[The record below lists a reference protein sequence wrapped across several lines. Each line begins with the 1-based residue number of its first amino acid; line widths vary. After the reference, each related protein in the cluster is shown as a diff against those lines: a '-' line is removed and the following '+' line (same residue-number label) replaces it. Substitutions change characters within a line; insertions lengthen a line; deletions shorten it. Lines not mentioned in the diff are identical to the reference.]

1 MGSDLRVWLGHIG
14 LVACGRLS
22 GTYRLPLTPSLKG
35 DVTMARL
42 NARQKRASKRRI
54 ALHELALA
62 RNPSTIA
69 QMGQLRA
76 STNVKTVLTSYRK
89 PQDRWEG
96 VGSKIR
102 KGSKLWSGK
111 APNIEFV
118 SNDELSVGVSDPT
131 SPKAPKDD
139 VAKPKKGG

>member
-1 MGSDLRVWLGHIG
+1 
-14 LVACGRLS
+14 
-22 GTYRLPLTPSLKG
+22 
-35 DVTMARL
+35 MARL

-54 ALHELALA
+54 TLHELALA
-62 RNPSTIA
+62 RNPSTVA
-69 QMGQLRA
+69 FEGQLRA
-76 STNVKTVLTSYRK
+76 STAVKVVLTSYRK

-118 SNDELSVGVSDPT
+118 SNDQLSVGVSDPT